1 LLLPLREPMSDI
13 ASLPNPDGIA
23 PCEIDHPV
31 TSRYRGRVLCLLLCC
46 ICLGLWGL
54 NVALP
59 EATYS
64 PDWILGENGN
74 QLFRADQLHSSKALY
89 SDMDCQYGPLP
100 VWLWYGF
107 TLIAGNTIPANVFFQ
122 NLLTLGL
129 VALLFWWTTRYASR
143 RSTVSAI
150 ALALG
155 VLTFVRTPYLHLIA
169 SPSANFEYLTF
180 ERLCLLGLMLLWRPP
195 EGRSVKLAASLA
207 LLFLVWQN
215 VKVGGAFIGLA
226 AYGLMDVLWLMM
238 QRRAE
243 LVRPWLRWWLFAIAG
258 VALMESLR
266 CTLFVLCFGT
276 EQGWRSAWPLYVA
289 DEYQRTWLT
298 LWANPRHFV
307 TVILP
312 ILALIAPLLWLV
324 VAGLR
329 QRGQRAQLKPA
340 ELLLF
345 QAAIGTLFYV
355 IAAVPKFGYFGHEWH
370 FFQYQW
376 VLLPLGLV
384 ALHRRPWLGLALL
397 LLVHAGPANRII
409 KELRQSPSTQEMV
422 RLDTP
427 IGPIITV
434 ENDARLP
441 FLRTALDAANSN
453 PKSRSLIMGTWG
465 GGGWYLAAQEPHRPH
480 NIFFS
485 HAIIRRPA
493 DNAEFATLIASADLV
508 LVSTRPPITHVGTS
522 LDWVETVAGTD
533 CARQLRESFAPLS
546 SAQSGW
552 ILLRR
557 KQKPE

>member
-1 LLLPLREPMSDI
+1 MSDI
-13 ASLPNPDGIA
+13 ASLPNPDGIT
-23 PCEIDHPV
+23 PGEIDHPV
-31 TSRYRGRVLCLLLCC
+31 TSRYRGRAVCLLLCC

-74 QLFRADQLHSSKALY
+74 QLFRADQLHSGKALY
-89 SDMDCQYGPLP
+89 RDMDCQYGPLP
-100 VWLWYGF
+100 IWLWYGF
-107 TLIAGNTIPANVFFQ
+107 TLIAGNSIPANVLFQ

-143 RSTVSAI
+143 RRTVSAI

-195 EGRSVKLAASLA
+195 EGRSVKLAVGLM
-207 LLFLVWQN
+207 LLFLTWQS

-238 QRRAE
+238 QRRME

-276 EQGWRSAWPLYVA
+276 EQGWRSTWPLYVA

-376 VLLPLGLV
+376 VLLPLAL
-384 ALHRRPWLGLALL
+384 AILHRLPWLGLSLL

-409 KELRQSPSTQEMV
+409 QELRHSPPLQELT

-427 IGPIITV
+427 IGPIITPKD
-434 ENDARLP
+434 DARGL
-441 FLRTALDAANSN
+441 LLQQAMMEVRSS
-453 PKSRSLIMGTWG
+453 PKPRSLIMGTWG
-465 GGGWYLAAQEPHRPH
+465 GGGWYVAGQEPHRPH

-508 LVSTRPPITHVGTS
+508 LVSPRPPITPAGTS

-533 CARQLRESFAPLS
+533 CARQLRENFAPFS

-557 KQKPE
+557 KQKLE